1 MTLTKDDYQGA
12 LKKMPKGPK
21 ESYLLVTLRYD
32 RQFVLPYKQGIAL
45 MEALESAMMY
55 ESAYS
60 SPPKYQPIG
69 DEVSI
74 TPMSEETI
82 NDIKVAKLLNISQD
96 TAKLI
101 RESA

>member
-1 MTLTKDDYQGA
+1 MSLTISDYQEA
-12 LKKMPKGPK
+12 LKKMPKGHK
-21 ESYLLVTLRYD
+21 ESYLMVSFRYD
-32 RQFVLPYKQGIAL
+32 RHFVLPYKQGVAL

-55 ESAYS
+55 ESSYS
-60 SPPKYQPIG
+60 SPPKYQPMG
-69 DEVSI
+69 DEISI

-96 TAKLI
+96 TAKMI